1 MDRKIILIF
10 IAFVFIFEYRYIYT
24 PFRKKNKNL
33 DNLILKKEK
42 EYNEFLELCEKY
54 KKGEIKEKEPSLKIA
69 SAKFSFFSYLNDLI
83 ENLQIKTNVGDIK
96 ILPKEET
103 EEYFIEKIQIEMN
116 LITLEQLL
124 NILNKIEKTKGIYIS
139 QFEMKRDKNKPYLL
153 NTSMIISCL
162 KEKELATNLQ

>member
-10 IAFVFIFEYRYIYT
+10 IVFVIIFEYQYIYT
-24 PFRKKNKNL
+24 PYRKKNKNL

-42 EYNEFLELCEKY
+42 EYNDFVELCERY
-54 KKGEIKEKEPSLKIA
+54 KKGEFKEKKSYLEIA
-69 SAKFSFFSYLNDLI
+69 SDKFSFFSYLNDLI
-83 ENLQIKTNVGDIK
+83 DSSQIKSNVGDIK

-103 EEYFIEKIQIEMN
+103 EEYLVEKIQIEIN

-124 NILNKIEKTKGIYIS
+124 IILNKMEKTKGIYIS
-139 QFEMKRDKNKPYLL
+139 QFEMKRDKNKPYFL

-162 KEKELATNLQ
+162 KEKALTTNLR